1 MTAASRI
8 RVARRGPFIFGRD
21 GRRRLRS
28 IAGSSIAGSSTA
40 KSTASS
46 RRSALESAANADTVG
61 GALAKLIWR
70 RPRLAATVIVGTAA
84 ATAAAFGGPVAA
96 VIAATYVATGAVVV
110 AARRRTATDA
120 KAFAKALAAVGAVA
134 ADLRAGGDPQ
144 TSLARV
150 QPVLRHPAASSMSRR
165 VDAALRVADDTGAP
179 LAELLDR
186 LETDGR
192 TLARARASATAQ
204 ASGAQATAWLLAA
217 LPAAGIAL
225 GTGVGADPVHVLLR
239 TPLGAA
245 CAGGAM
251 SFQIV
256 GLVWTQRLANSIKDA
271 A

>member
-1 MTAASRI
+1 M
-8 RVARRGPFIFGRD
+8 FGRD

-28 IAGSSIAGSSTA
+28 IAGPSTAGSSTA

-110 AARRRTATDA
+110 AARRRTAADA
-120 KAFAKALAAVGAVA
+120 KAFARALAAVGAVA

>member
-1 MTAASRI
+1 
-8 RVARRGPFIFGRD
+8 V
-21 GRRRLRS
+21 
-28 IAGSSIAGSSTA
+28 
-40 KSTASS
+40 
-46 RRSALESAANADTVG
+46 SA
-61 GALAKLIWR
+61 LIWR
-70 RPRLAATVIVGTAA
+70 RPRLSAVVIVGSAA
-84 ATAAAFGGPVAA
+84 LIAGAAGGPVAA
-96 VIAATYVATGAVVV
+96 VIAAAYVATGAVVV
-110 AARRRTATDA
+110 AARRRAAADA
-120 KAFAKALAAVGAVA
+120 KEFAAALAAVGAIA
-134 ADLRAGGDPQ
+134 ADLRAGNDPLVA
-144 TSLARV
+144 LARV
-150 QPVLRHPAASSMSRR
+150 RSKLQPLAADSMSRR
-165 VDAALRVADDTGAP
+165 VDAALRVAEDTGAP

-251 SFQIV
+251 TFQIV
-256 GLVWTQRLANSIKDA
+256 GLAWTQRLADSIKDA